1 MNNTIN
7 KLLIT
12 DSHVEFEG
20 FQEITDLATFCFY
33 PTGIVIMSELPKQKK
48 KCHTSVKLN
57 NSRRVFEKKIVQNLL
72 QRGLTNEAIFVQH
85 STSYYELTPHEE
97 K

>member
-12 DSHVEFEG
+12 DSYVEFEG
-20 FQEITDLATFCFY
+20 FQEITNLATFCFY
-33 PTGIVIMSELPKQKK
+33 PTGIVIMSEFPKQKK
-48 KCHTSVKLN
+48 TCHTLVRLN
-57 NSRRVFEKKIVQNLL
+57 NSRRVCEKKLIQNLL
-72 QRGLTNEAIFVQH
+72 QRGLTKEAIFVQH
-85 STSYYELTPHEE
+85 LTSYYELTPNEE